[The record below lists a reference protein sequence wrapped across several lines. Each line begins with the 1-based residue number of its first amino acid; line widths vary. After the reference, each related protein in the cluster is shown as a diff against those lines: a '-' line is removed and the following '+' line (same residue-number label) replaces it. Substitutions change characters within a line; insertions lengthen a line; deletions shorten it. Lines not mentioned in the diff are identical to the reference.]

1 MDSPSNVLPN
11 VFFSQRIENL
21 HGLKYLNWPD
31 TFFQS
36 LMGHVTTRQSKHKT
50 QTFWYHWK
58 NNLILINFEQET

>member
-31 TFFQS
+31 TFFKS
-36 LMGHVTTRQSKHKT
+36 LMGHVTITSK
-50 QTFWYHWK
+50 
-58 NNLILINFEQET
+58 